1 MLLTLFEKDGIKNAI
16 LFVKDGLGDGRL
28 AQLVRAPRLHRGGLR
43 FESVVAYQEKNNK
56 IKHLYMF
63 LQVFFCGKIYRTKQ
77 KQTLNKGKIS
87 IKSWEK
93 VGIFFK
99 QKYDKIDIN
108 KKICRKFNKKKNVA
122 TVYLISRCHLFK
134 QRVLP
139 HNTCSYINAK

>member
-63 LQVFFCGKIYRTKQ
+63 LQVFFCSKIYRTKQ

-93 VGIFFK
+93 VGIFF
-99 QKYDKIDIN
+99 N
-108 KKICRKFNKKKNVA
+108 KNMIK
-122 TVYLISRCHLFK
+122 LI
-134 QRVLP
+134 
-139 HNTCSYINAK
+139 